1 MLLIKQPKGF
11 KKTMSKVTRVHLLL
25 IDPQNDFCDPKGS
38 LYVTGADKDMDR
50 VAAMIDRLG
59 SRLDDL
65 HITLDSHRNFDVAHP
80 MYWKDSKGNHPNPF
94 TLISV
99 KDVENGVWVPSVP
112 SLFKRTI
119 EYVKELER
127 KGKYV
132 LCIWNPHCLIG
143 SWGHNVY
150 PSVLNAASSWEK
162 KNIGM
167 INFVTKG
174 SNPYTEHFSAISSE
188 VIDPSDASTQIN
200 SALISTLENDCD
212 LLLIAGEAQSHC
224 VRSTVNDIVKNFSD
238 PKVAQK
244 MVLLTDGM
252 SSVQGF
258 EKFGTDFMDEAKAA
272 GVQFSTTT
280 DILK

>member
-1 MLLIKQPKGF
+1 
-11 KKTMSKVTRVHLLL
+11 MSKVTRVHLLI

-50 VAAMIDRLG
+50 VATMINRLG
-59 SRLDDL
+59 SKIDDI

-80 MYWKDSKGNHPNPF
+80 MYWKNSKGEHPNPF

-99 KDVENGVWVPSVP
+99 KDVESGTWIPTVP
-112 SLFKRTI
+112 SLYKRSL
-119 EYVKELER
+119 EYVKELEK

-132 LCIWNPHCLIG
+132 LCVWNPHCLIG
-143 SWGHNVY
+143 SYGHNVY
-150 PSVLNAASSWEK
+150 PTVFAAVSEWEK

-167 INFVTKG
+167 INYVTKG
-174 SNPYTEHFSAISSE
+174 SNPYTEHYSAVAAE
-188 VIDPSDASTQIN
+188 VVDPADTSTQIN
-200 SALISTLENDCD
+200 AGLINTLENDCD
-212 LLLIAGEAQSHC
+212 VLLIAGEAQSHC
-224 VRSTVNDIVKNFSD
+224 VRSTVNDIIKNFSD

-252 SSVQGF
+252 SAVPGF
-258 EKFGTDFMDEAKAA
+258 EKFASDFMDEAKVA
-272 GVQFSTTT
+272 GVQVSTTT